1 MSHDGS
7 QPSRQLILP
16 ACLGDST
23 NVRWREA
30 SSTPYVTD
38 LSSLRMS
45 ITSARIRCRTG
56 GYFFRFEASGCPLPT
71 TAPRRRSLGA
81 QSPYGQP
88 QRGVLP
94 FQVSRTICGHHQPSA
109 TMETGMR
116 YQADIDAL
124 RRRQRRQL
132 SRPGRLPA
140 PACHRWRLSAAHQMR
155 PPCNGQ
161 LGRHCRMS
169 AS

>member
-1 MSHDGS
+1 MPPHPCVGSNQTVANFGASHKQRMAPGRS
-7 QPSRQLILP
+7 F
-16 ACLGDST
+16 GHFFH
-23 NVRWREA
+23 
-30 SSTPYVTD
+30 
-38 LSSLRMS
+38 LR
-45 ITSARIRCRTG
+45 APV
-56 GYFFRFEASGCPLPT
+56 CPLPT
-71 TAPRRRSLGA
+71 TAPRRHSPGA
-81 QSPYGQP
+81 QAPYGQP
-88 QRGVLP
+88 QHGVLP

-155 PPCNGQ
+155 PPCGSAVD
-161 LGRHCRMS
+161 RYYKAVAFRMRP
-169 AS
+169 

>member
-1 MSHDGS
+1 M
-7 QPSRQLILP
+7 L

-23 NVRWREA
+23 NVRWRGA

-45 ITSARIRCRTG
+45 ITSARIRSRTG
-56 GYFFRFEASGCPLPT
+56 GYFFRFEASGSPLPT
-71 TAPRRRSLGA
+71 TAPRRRSPSA
-81 QSPYGQP
+81 QTPYGQP
-88 QRGVLP
+88 RLGVLP

-132 SRPGRLPA
+132 SRPGRLPV
-140 PACHRWRLSAAHQMR
+140 PVCHRWRLSDAHRMR
-155 PPCNGQ
+155 PPCGAAVD
-161 LGRHCRMS
+161 RYYEAVAFRMRP
-169 AS
+169 